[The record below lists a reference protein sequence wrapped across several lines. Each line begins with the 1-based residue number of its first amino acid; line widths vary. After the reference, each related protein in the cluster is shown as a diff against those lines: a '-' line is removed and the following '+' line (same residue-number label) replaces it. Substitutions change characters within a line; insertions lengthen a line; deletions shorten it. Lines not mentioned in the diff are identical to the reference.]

1 MKMPV
6 FFNPPLTR
14 SDTCPVHGGFESRSF
29 LEGEWTP
36 CPVCH
41 AEKTHVRE
49 QEDEAGRHAEDRLA
63 RLHRRVVESGIPER
77 QELS

>member
-14 SDTCPVHGGFESRSF
+14 GDTCPVHGNFESRSF
-29 LEGEWTP
+29 LEGQWTP

-41 AEKTHVRE
+41 AEEIHVRE
-49 QEDEAGRHAEDRLA
+49 REDEAGSHAEDRLA
-63 RLHRRVVESGIPER
+63 RLHRRVAEFVGGST
-77 QELS
+77 